1 MKLEIIGRDPKLT
14 IQINRMIGA
23 RAEKERKAKERISKL
38 MHPITTISNW
48 IGGLL

>member
-14 IQINRMIGA
+14 MQITKMIGA
-23 RAEKERKAKERISKL
+23 RAAKEKRAKDRINKVLS
-38 MHPITTISNW
+38 PITMVSNW